1 MSRPSTRSQS
11 DILITAARPAP
22 WVRWLP
28 LLAGTLWGT
37 AFPAVALALE
47 TFTPFDVAFGR
58 AFIGAVTLGAVLL
71 WRGALRY
78 HFPPATW
85 GRLFVLAQ
93 AGAGFF
99 WTFHTLAV
107 RYGTPVNAA
116 FIVGTYPAMVAAAA
130 PLVVGERLRRQ
141 DVVSLL
147 LALVGVYLIVGQGEV
162 RLFKSDTAL
171 GDLFAL
177 LAAVLFG
184 SYLLLGRRWRGTLGV
199 SSEELTW
206 YTFVFAL
213 PVLALLALLDG
224 VVPALPTWRSAGALL
239 WLGCMTTTAAFL
251 AINEGMRVGAVARS
265 SLHLFVFPPVAT
277 ITTWLIF
284 GTALSG
290 VQWIGGG
297 LVLLGILL
305 AGRS

>member
-1 MSRPSTRSQS
+1 MNTQSRPARVG
-11 DILITAARPAP
+11 IELVRPAP
-22 WVRWLP
+22 PWARWLP

-58 AFIGAVTLGAVLL
+58 AFIGAVSLGAILL
-71 WRGALRY
+71 WRGTLRWR
-78 HFPPATW
+78 FPLVTW
-85 GRLFVLAQ
+85 VRLFLLAQ
-93 AGAGFF
+93 AGAGVF

-107 RYGTPVNAA
+107 RHGTPVNAA

-130 PLVVGERLRRQ
+130 PLVLGERLRWR
-141 DVVSLL
+141 DAVALV
-147 LALVGVYLIVGQGEV
+147 LALAGVYLIVGQGRL
-162 RLFKSDTAL
+162 RLFESETVV

-177 LAAVLFG
+177 IAAVLFG
-184 SYLLLGRRWRGTLGV
+184 SYLLLGRRWRGALGV
-199 SSEELTW
+199 NSEELTL
-206 YTFVFAL
+206 YTFVLAL
-213 PVLALLALLDG
+213 PLLGLLAVSDG
-224 VVPALPTWRSAGALL
+224 LVPAPPTWRSAGALL

-284 GTALSG
+284 GTALTG
-290 VQWIGGG
+290 VQWVGGG
-297 LVLLGILL
+297 LVLAGILL
-305 AGRS
+305 SGRS

>member
-1 MSRPSTRSQS
+1 MSQKPVPRPSNRSDVLTQPPS
-11 DILITAARPAP
+11 WA
-22 WVRWLP
+22 RWLP
-28 LLAGTLWGT
+28 LVAGTLWGT

-58 AFIGAVTLGAVLL
+58 AFIGALTLGAVLL
-71 WRGALRY
+71 WRGTLRH
-78 HFPPATW
+78 HFSRATW
-85 GRLFVLAQ
+85 ARLFILAQ

-130 PLVVGERLRRQ
+130 PLMVGEQLRRR
-141 DVVSLL
+141 DVVSLI
-147 LALVGVYLIVGQGEV
+147 LALVGVYLIVGKGQI
-162 RLFKSDTAL
+162 RLFESETAL

-177 LAAVLFG
+177 VAAVLFG
-184 SYLLLGRRWRGTLGV
+184 SYLLLGRRWRRVLGV
-199 SSEELTW
+199 SSEELTL
-206 YTFVFAL
+206 YTFVLAL
-213 PVLALLALLDG
+213 PVLTVLALLDG
-224 VVPALPTWRSAGALL
+224 PLPAPPTWRSAGALL

-277 ITTWLIF
+277 LTTWLIF

-290 VQWIGGG
+290 VQWVGGG

-305 AGRS
+305 AGRP